1 MLNLPFYNPID
12 CYWFVGG
19 DIDQVW
25 SSARMEYVP
34 AGDDGYREWL
44 AQPGVITSTNPSRA
58 DLADVMREHAL
69 PLYFATKGLTIT
81 SASNP
86 AINGTYALDQSTLDR
101 VGAVARDSAVGFG
114 LPNGGDSFQHANL
127 VGEVKYLSETNVQ
140 DLYKAMRNYIA
151 QTTLAVRE
159 RVMGGA
165 ARMPSNQVSIP

>member
-1 MLNLPFYNPID
+1 MLYNPID

-19 DIDQVW
+19 DTSQVW

-34 AGDDGYREWL
+34 VGDDAYRTWI
-44 AQPGVITSTNPSRA
+44 AQPEAITSTNPSRA

-69 PLYFATKGLTIT
+69 PLYFASGITIT

-86 AINGTYALDQSTLDR
+86 AINGTYALDQKALDQ

-114 LPNGGDSFQHANL
+114 LPNSAESFQYSDLTGA
-127 VGEVKYLSETNVQ
+127 VKHLSEANVQ

-151 QTTLAVRE
+151 QTTLAVQK
-159 RVMGGA
+159 RVMGDA
-165 ARMPSNQVSIP
+165 SMALPSNQARLP